1 MNGEVTLS
9 ASKVKT
15 RKKIVKISKIAL
27 LILVLLLLLSY
38 FIFGVIYNNG
48 TFSITLDKNLF
59 MDRGIIIYDDPDYKV
74 FRSELYAEAVEEF
87 DNISYKWLPNDLNNS
102 QGGSHNGDNYVAY
115 TFFVENQGT
124 ETADYWSQI
133 LIDDVVK
140 RVDEAVRIRVFKN
153 GEEITYA
160 KVSKNGKPEK
170 DTVAFISDEEV
181 SLDHVQNFKPGDI
194 HKYTIVIW
202 LEGNDPE
209 CTDNIL
215 GGEIK
220 IHMEFNSENIEN
232 WGRER
237 YLCQKKEKELVG
249 RSKDSL

>member
-9 ASKVKT
+9 ASKIKT
-15 RKKIVKISKIAL
+15 RKKIVKVSKIVL
-27 LILVLLLLLSY
+27 LILMLLLLLSY
-38 FIFGVIYNNG
+38 FIFGFIYNSG

-59 MDRGIIIYDDPDYKV
+59 MDRGVIIYDDPDYKV
-74 FRSELYAEAVEEF
+74 FRSELYADAVEEF
-87 DNISYKWLPNDLNNS
+87 DNISYKWLPSDLDNS
-102 QGGSHNGDNYVAY
+102 KGGSHNGDNYVAY

-124 ETADYWSQI
+124 EAVDYWSQI

-140 RVDEAVRIRVFKN
+140 HVDEAVRIRVYKN
-153 GEEITYA
+153 GNEITYA
-160 KVSKNGKPEK
+160 KVSRNGNPEK
-170 DTVAFISDEEV
+170 DTQSFISDQEV
-181 SLDHVQNFKPGDI
+181 SLDHIQNFKPGDI
-194 HKYTIVIW
+194 DKYTIVIW

-232 WGRER
+232 
-237 YLCQKKEKELVG
+237 
-249 RSKDSL
+249 

>member
-9 ASKVKT
+9 ASKIKT

-27 LILVLLLLLSY
+27 LILMLLLLLSY
-38 FIFGVIYNNG
+38 FIFGVIYNSG
-48 TFSITLDKNLF
+48 TFSISLDKNLF

-87 DNISYKWLPNDLNNS
+87 DNISYKWLPNDLDNRG
-102 QGGSHNGDNYVAY
+102 GGSHNGDNYVVY

-124 ETADYWSQI
+124 ETVDYWSQI

-140 RVDEAVRIRVFKN
+140 RVDEAVRIKVYKN

-160 KVSKNGKPEK
+160 KVSRNGKPEK
-170 DTVAFISDEEV
+170 DTKAFISDEEV
-181 SLDHVQNFKPGDI
+181 SLDQIQGFKPGDI
-194 HKYTIVIW
+194 DRYTIVIW

-232 WGRER
+232 
-237 YLCQKKEKELVG
+237 
-249 RSKDSL
+249 